1 MDSVSYDI
9 STTSDFETQPDFSS
23 FEAVQSA
30 FRPTSSVANNGRP
43 VLQRRNVLRGHA
55 GLHGHRVWGA
65 VMTATIAGAIA
76 ALVCAN
82 SVARETPGPIA
93 YVSPPHLV
101 LEHAIFTQAGK
112 GSWYG
117 RWHNGRKTASG
128 ERFDMYQMTAAHQT
142 LPLGTI
148 VRVTNP
154 VTGKSVKVRINDRG
168 PYYKGRVIDLSAAAA
183 SALGISRNGTARLRI
198 EAFASDQTPG

>member
-9 STTSDFETQPDFSS
+9 SRTTDFDTQSDISH
-23 FEAVQSA
+23 FEAASSVIQPA
-30 FRPTSSVANNGRP
+30 SSVANNRHA
-43 VLQRRNVLRGHA
+43 VLRGQTISRGR
-55 GLHGHRVWGA
+55 GLLGGVLAATVA
-65 VMTATIAGAIA
+65 VALG

-82 SVARETPGPIA
+82 SMARETTGPIA
-93 YVSPPHLV
+93 YASPPHLV

-117 RWHNGRKTASG
+117 RWHNGRTTASG
-128 ERFDMYQMTAAHQT
+128 ERFNMYQMTAAHRS

-154 VTGKSVKVRINDRG
+154 ATGKSVKVRINDRG

-183 SALGISRNGTARLRI
+183 RALGMSQKGTARLQI

>member
-9 STTSDFETQPDFSS
+9 STTTDFDTQPDISQ
-23 FEAVQSA
+23 FEAVPSA
-30 FRPTSSVANNGRP
+30 VRPASSVANNRRP
-43 VLQRRNVLRGHA
+43 VLRRHPRLRRHDALRGH
-55 GLHGHRVWGA
+55 GA
-65 VMTATIAGAIA
+65 LGAIVAATIVGAIV

-93 YVSPPHLV
+93 YASPPHLV

-117 RWHNGRKTASG
+117 QWHNGHKTASG
-128 ERFDMYQMTAAHQT
+128 ERFDMYQMTAAHRS

-154 VTGKSVKVRINDRG
+154 LTGKSVKVRINDRG

-183 SALGISRNGTARLRI
+183 RALGISRKGTARLQI

>member
-9 STTSDFETQPDFSS
+9 SSFTDYEAANDISS
-23 FEAVQSA
+23 SSSA
-30 FRPTSSVANNGRP
+30 EPVFRNASSVAKNGRS
-43 VLQRRNVLRGHA
+43 VLRERL
-55 GLHGHRVWGA
+55 GLRSHKILGG
-65 VMTATIAGAIA
+65 ILSLIA
-76 ALVCAN
+76 AGSIIAFVCAN

-93 YVSPPHLV
+93 FVSPPHLV

-128 ERFDMYQMTAAHQT
+128 ERFNMYQMTAAHPS

-154 VTGKSVKVRINDRG
+154 ATGKSVKVRINDRG

-183 SALGISRNGTARLRI
+183 RALGISKNGTARLQI

>member
-9 STTSDFETQPDFSS
+9 SMSTEFDTQPDISH
-23 FEAVQSA
+23 FEAAPSVSQ
-30 FRPTSSVANNGRP
+30 PTSSVANNGRP
-43 VLQRRNVLRGHA
+43 VLRGRGVLG
-55 GLHGHRVWGA
+55 GLA
-65 VMTATIAGAIA
+65 AMTIA
-76 ALVCAN
+76 ALAVAALLSVN

-93 YVSPPHLV
+93 YASPPHLV

-117 RWHNGRKTASG
+117 RWHQGRKTASG
-128 ERFDMYQMTAAHQT
+128 ERFNMYQMTAAHRS

-154 VTGKSVKVRINDRG
+154 ATGKSVKVRINDRG
-168 PYYKGRVIDLSAAAA
+168 PYYNGRVIDLSAAAA
-183 SALGISRNGTARLRI
+183 RALGISKKGTARLQI

>member
-1 MDSVSYDI
+1 V
-9 STTSDFETQPDFSS
+9 F
-23 FEAVQSA
+23 
-30 FRPTSSVANNGRP
+30 
-43 VLQRRNVLRGHA
+43 
-55 GLHGHRVWGA
+55 
-65 VMTATIAGAIA
+65 GAIA
-76 ALVCAN
+76 AATIVGAVALISVN

-93 YVSPPHLV
+93 YASPPHLV
-101 LEHAIFTQAGK
+101 LEHAIFAQAGK

-128 ERFDMYQMTAAHQT
+128 ERFNMYQMTAAHQT

-154 VTGKSVKVRINDRG
+154 ATGKSVKVRINDRG

-183 SALGISRNGTARLRI
+183 RALGISKKGTARLQI

>member
-9 STTSDFETQPDFSS
+9 STTTDFDTQPDLSQY
-23 FEAVQSA
+23 EAISPA
-30 FRPTSSVANNGRP
+30 GRPVSSVANNRRP
-43 VLQRRNVLRGHA
+43 VLRR
-55 GLHGHRVWGA
+55 HGVF
-65 VMTATIAGAIA
+65 GAIA
-76 ALVCAN
+76 AATIVGSVVALICAN

-93 YVSPPHLV
+93 YAAPPHLI

-117 RWHNGRKTASG
+117 RWHQGRKTASG
-128 ERFDMYQMTAAHQT
+128 ERFNMYQMTAAHRS

-148 VRVTNP
+148 VRVTNAA
-154 VTGKSVKVRINDRG
+154 TGKSVKVRINDRG

-183 SALGISRNGTARLRI
+183 HALGISKNGTARLQI

>member
-23 FEAVQSA
+23 FDAVQSA

-43 VLQRRNVLRGHA
+43 VLQS
-55 GLHGHRVWGA
+55 GHRALGA
-65 VMTATIAGAIA
+65 IVTATIAGFIA

>member
-9 STTSDFETQPDFSS
+9 STTTDFDAQSDISP
-23 FEAVQSA
+23 FEAVPSA
-30 FRPTSSVANNGRP
+30 NRPASSVANNRRP
-43 VLQRRNVLRGHA
+43 VLRGRGVLG
-55 GLHGHRVWGA
+55 GLA
-65 VMTATIAGAIA
+65 AMTLAALAIA
-76 ALVCAN
+76 ALLSVN

-93 YVSPPHLV
+93 YASPPHLV

-117 RWHNGRKTASG
+117 RWHQGRKTANG
-128 ERFDMYQMTAAHQT
+128 ERFNMYQMTAAHRS

-154 VTGKSVKVRINDRG
+154 ATGKSVKVRINDRG
-168 PYYKGRVIDLSAAAA
+168 PYYSGRVIDLSAAAA
-183 SALGISRNGTARLRI
+183 RALGISKKGTARLQI

>member
-9 STTSDFETQPDFSS
+9 FTSSDFNPQSDIPNFDAAPSVRQP
-23 FEAVQSA
+23 A
-30 FRPTSSVANNGRP
+30 SSVANNRH
-43 VLQRRNVLRGHA
+43 RVLRR
-55 GLHGHRVWGA
+55 HRVVGGIL
-65 VMTATIAGAIA
+65 VAIA
-76 ALVCAN
+76 VAVGALVCAS
-82 SVARETPGPIA
+82 SVARETPGPIDYA
-93 YVSPPHLV
+93 SPPHLV

-117 RWHNGRKTASG
+117 RWHQGRKTASG
-128 ERFDMYQMTAAHQT
+128 ERFNMFQMTAAHPS

-154 VTGKSVKVRINDRG
+154 ATGISVKVRINDRG
-168 PYYKGRVIDLSAAAA
+168 PYYQGRVIDLSAAAA
-183 SALGISRNGTARLRI
+183 RALGISKKGTARLRI